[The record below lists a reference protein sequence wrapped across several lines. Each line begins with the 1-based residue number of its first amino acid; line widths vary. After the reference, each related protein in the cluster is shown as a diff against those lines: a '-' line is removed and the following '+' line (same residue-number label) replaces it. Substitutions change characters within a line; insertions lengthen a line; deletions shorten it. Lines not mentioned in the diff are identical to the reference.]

1 MSLCWSVTRL
11 ISLDCSIQCTVALV
25 EQLGVAVNWLL
36 ESMRW
41 QFPARWSVWGRKFS
55 CRARIMCRKWN
66 LLWRKTLMHIA
77 RIVVSDTSVWSLKL
91 QLWFDIHWLRSR
103 MSLLSKSLINASG
116 FATANEDWC
125 NHTHEQACVEPRL
138 STWRYPHLLLSE
150 DACSLQVSSPNSY
163 RSISPARKRRKAL
176 SRKPAV
182 CGCCQSEGMK
192 HKDTGKWTDTRLLH
206 RLDPASRTMWAATTI
221 GAL

>member
-125 NHTHEQACVEPRL
+125 NHTHEQACVESRDSWYAAPAP
-138 STWRYPHLLLSE
+138 SAIDRYLL
-150 DACSLQVSSPNSY
+150 
-163 RSISPARKRRKAL
+163 PARRSAENKPYAAAVNRKEWNTEIN
-176 SRKPAV
+176 
-182 CGCCQSEGMK
+182 G
-192 HKDTGKWTDTRLLH
+192 
-206 RLDPASRTMWAATTI
+206 RTPDCYI
-221 GAL
+221 G